1 MTLPMSWRFRE
12 PYCITISSVV
22 GLDFRPR
29 AENPLHNTVA
39 AQARHRGGVGWPLAP
54 CARATAMTTLRPFTC
69 DDLFTYNDVNTDV
82 LTETFHLNFYLGYLA
97 TWPEYFTTASSP
109 GGTTM
114 GYVMGKVEGRGTNW
128 HGHVT
133 AVTVAP
139 SYRRMGLAKLLMR
152 ELESISQEM
161 HDGYFVDLFVRKSNV
176 NAIAMYEGLGYAT
189 YRTVLDYYS
198 GEEDALDM
206 RKALRR
212 DPEKKSMV
220 PLPKPVRPWELGDDF
235 S

>member
-1 MTLPMSWRFRE
+1 
-12 PYCITISSVV
+12 
-22 GLDFRPR
+22 
-29 AENPLHNTVA
+29 
-39 AQARHRGGVGWPLAP
+39 
-54 CARATAMTTLRPFTC
+54 MTTTRQFRC
-69 DDLFTYNDVNTDV
+69 EDLFRFNNVNLDP
-82 LTETFHLNFYLGYLA
+82 LTETYQMSFYLQYLS
-97 TWPEYFTTASSP
+97 TWPDFFQAEAHPS
-109 GGTTM
+109 GNLM
-114 GYVMGKVEGRGTNW
+114 GYVMGKAEGEGELW

-220 PLPKPVRPWELGDDF
+220 PLPKPVHPWELGDDF